1 MKLWQKKILV
11 TIFLLAN
18 LNLFPVFGQ
27 ETVIINEGPKKPV
40 MYSVFWNTLWGS
52 AWGATMGFS
61 YHLISGIKL
70 RESLITSTTIGGLL
84 GGGFVSVWTQTADN
98 GGDGD
103 HSGIFAKIFDGTGA
117 GNAFQ
122 VNTHT
127 VGYQDEAAVTG
138 LADGG
143 FVICW
148 QSGNNEQNQ
157 DGSGSGIYGQAFHAD
172 GSQRGSE
179 FRINI
184 RNIVN

>member
-84 GGGFVSVWTQTADN
+84 GYS
-98 GGDGD
+98 
-103 HSGIFAKIFDGTGA
+103 
-117 GNAFQ
+117 
-122 VNTHT
+122 
-127 VGYQDEAAVTG
+127 
-138 LADGG
+138 L
-143 FVICW
+143 
-148 QSGNNEQNQ
+148 
-157 DGSGSGIYGQAFHAD
+157 GIYLVINDLSFDESYLLELPSPKFQPQQNTTNFFKD
-172 GSQRGSE
+172 EMIPLYSYSQNNSSIEWE
-179 FRINI
+179 FPIFSFRF
-184 RNIVN
+184 